1 MRRLGLAAALLMGT
15 AGVAMADPCIID
27 PDFGITYSPDD
38 TSISITPDFFAAT
51 RDNPGTC
58 SEPIPA
64 HNGPLPFPDVEVP
77 NDPDLFEVYTATY
90 KGAVE
95 PGDTATLTVEQRG
108 FSDSTQIEGDLAGF
122 EFETFAGKDGDGN
135 IAATTTLTVNSTSD
149 TNEAVIDTLDYLRF
163 ATMTRDDA
171 EESVDEIGLA
181 RAGLVTHLDAT
192 ANLLTGANLALEGG
206 DEFGVIGGLGSYMF
220 GGTVRYNLAEGF
232 SVLGGVSIFDMGAG
246 GADAHGVL
254 GAAAIR
260 WVQPDAT
267 GFRLFGEGGVQGAGM
282 SMSFSRSYDYEE
294 DNVGPATA
302 SASGSGDGLLGA
314 GYLRGGVLIEP
325 DQNNQIVL
333 SASVKQSVLGISNYL
348 EEVSADNPFAAD
360 LSGTQAS
367 FTTVKA
373 GVDWTTKLAVD
384 VDLTASGAIGST
396 MGNTGTA
403 AYIFGG
409 GDVVGTPQSALF
421 VEYGARV
428 GWMPTADARLDGFA
442 AGSTGVG
449 IGTHAQVGAA
459 YHMSF

>member
-15 AGVAMADPCIID
+15 AGVAMADPC
-27 PDFGITYSPDD
+27 DFGPTGVTFSPDD
-38 TSISITPDFFAAT
+38 TNISILFDSFFSEPGN
-51 RDNPGTC
+51 RGTC
-58 SEPIPA
+58 NIIMPA
-64 HNGPLPFPDVEVP
+64 HNGPLAYPDLEGDVA
-77 NDPDLFEVYTATY
+77 NDPDLFETYTATY
-90 KGAVE
+90 KGYVE
-95 PGDTATLTVEQRG
+95 PGETATLKVTENG
-108 FSDSTQIEGDLAGF
+108 LSDSTQLEGSLDEW
-122 EFETFAGKDGDGN
+122 EFSTFAGKDGNGN
-135 IAATTTLTVNSTSD
+135 IVSNTTYTLPTGT
-149 TNEAVIDTLDYLRF
+149 TAEITTLDYLRF
-163 ATMTRDDA
+163 GTMTRDDA
-171 EESVDEIGLA
+171 EDSVDEIGLA
-181 RAGLVTHLDAT
+181 QAGLVTHLDAT
-192 ANLLTGANLALEGG
+192 ANLLTGGNLALEGG
-206 DEFGVIGGLGSYMF
+206 DEFGVIGGLGSYTF

-282 SMSFSRSYDYEE
+282 SMSFSRSYDY
-294 DNVGPATA
+294 DHDIDGATTVTA
-302 SASGSGDGLLGA
+302 TGSGDGLLGA
-314 GYLRGGVLIEP
+314 GYLRAGVLIEP
-325 DQNNQIVL
+325 DANNEIVL
-333 SASVKQSVLGISNYL
+333 SASVKQSVLGISNYA
-348 EEVSADNPFAAD
+348 EEVSANNPFAAD
-360 LSGTQAS
+360 LSGSSAS

-396 MGNTGTA
+396 MGNTGTE

-421 VEYGARV
+421 AEYGLRV
-428 GWMPTADARLDGFA
+428 GWTPTSDARIDGFV